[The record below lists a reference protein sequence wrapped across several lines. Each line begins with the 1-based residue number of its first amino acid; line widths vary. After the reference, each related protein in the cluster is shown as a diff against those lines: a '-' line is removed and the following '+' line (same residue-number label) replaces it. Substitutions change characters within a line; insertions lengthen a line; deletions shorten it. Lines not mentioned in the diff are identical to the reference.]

1 MRAWRTSLFVG
12 FIGAAASTAW
22 FVAMAI
28 EPIAHV
34 RTLALIELLFAY
46 AISRRVFRES
56 LTRTEMIGIVLLAI
70 GLATVALGR

>member
-1 MRAWRTSLFVG
+1 
-12 FIGAAASTAW
+12 
-22 FVAMAI
+22 MAI

-56 LTRTEMIGIVLLAI
+56 LTRTEMIGIVLLAV